1 MSKILRR
8 PMFRGGPV
16 DSRGTGITANL
27 GYQAGGRV
35 GYEKGD
41 LVLGGDLYTKDDYSS
56 FINNYRDNLNKNSA
70 LYKSIFTTDDEGN
83 VVVDDSSKYSYE
95 NMFGKSQGDTAK
107 EDVQSVFT
115 NVDPLLDSTSTFF
128 PAPGGTE
135 ALGKAM
141 KADILKDLKAS
152 KQFESTEPRGGGAD
166 AAQYGIEPEDPNKT
180 TTPSNTEISAK
191 DLIKENAELFKE
203 LLGEGQKEK
212 VKKAR
217 IGDASDYLLK
227 FFEGTQQE
235 GATVGSAAADVAGF
249 ATARDSKTEKAIAA
263 NEKVDQTATVLAI
276 NDYISGKRS
285 KEDIQ
290 KALSIAAATAKMKE
304 GSIGDQ
310 ILAVAARQTLTG
322 GKIKEILGAA
332 VGDGEARGIR
342 TIPAGQEGA
351 YKPGSEDEGF
361 FFFEEGTKNVF
372 KFEDGVLKNVYRPN

>member
-8 PMFRGGPV
+8 PMFRGGAV
-16 DSRGTGITANL
+16 DSRGTGITSGL
-27 GYQAGGRV
+27 GYEAGGRV

-41 LVLGGDLYTKDDYSS
+41 LVLGGDLYTKDDYSK

-70 LYKSIFTTDDEGN
+70 LYKSIFTTDDEGEI
-83 VVVDDSSKYSYE
+83 VVDDSSKYSYE

-115 NVDPLLDSTSTFF
+115 NVDPLLNSKSTFL
-128 PAPGGTE
+128 PPPGGTE
-135 ALGKAM
+135 ALGTAM

-166 AAQYGIEPEDPNKT
+166 AAQYGVKPEDPEQNE
-180 TTPSNTEISAK
+180 PSNTEISAK

-227 FFEGTQQE
+227 FFEGSQKE

-249 ATARDSKTEKAIAA
+249 ATAKDSRTEKAIAG

-285 KEDIQ
+285 KEQIQ
-290 KALSIAAATAKMKE
+290 
-304 GSIGDQ
+304 
-310 ILAVAARQTLTG
+310 QTLAG
-322 GKIKEILGAA
+322 YAA
-332 VGDGEARGIR
+332 KAQMAKG
-342 TIPAGQEGA
+342 TLGQEFAEFRSKQGTLGTTDMQIIIKGRFPGRETEIIPTGA
-351 YKPGSEDEGF
+351 GEYKPNSDGSDEGKF
-361 FFFEEGTKNVF
+361 YIEEETK
-372 KFEDGVLKNVYRPN
+372 DVYEVVNGKKVKRF

>member
-1 MSKILRR
+1 
-8 PMFRGGPV
+8 MFRGGAV
-16 DSRGTGITANL
+16 DSRGTGITSGL
-27 GYQAGGRV
+27 GYEAGGRV

-115 NVDPLLDSTSTFF
+115 NVDPLLNSKSTFL
-128 PAPGGTE
+128 PPPGGTE
-135 ALGKAM
+135 ALGTAM

-166 AAQYGIEPEDPNKT
+166 AAQYGVKPEDPEQNE
-180 TTPSNTEISAK
+180 PSNTEISAK

-227 FFEGTQQE
+227 FFEGSQKE

-249 ATARDSKTEKAIAA
+249 ATAKDSRTEKAIAG

-285 KEDIQ
+285 KESIEQ
-290 KALSIAAATAKMKE
+290 ALSVAAAKVSMSAGTLGDKILKAK
-304 GSIGDQ
+304 GSGPVTVTVIRDVLRSEPEFRSKSIEEFDSTKADLTYSAGDENK
-310 ILAVAARQTLTG
+310 IFIDAITKNTFTFDKNKN
-322 GKIKEILGAA
+322 KIKI
-332 VGDGEARGIR
+332 
-342 TIPAGQEGA
+342 
-351 YKPGSEDEGF
+351 Y
-361 FFFEEGTKNVF
+361 
-372 KFEDGVLKNVYRPN
+372 

>member
-41 LVLGGDLYTKDDYSS
+41 LVLGGDLYTKDDYSK

-135 ALGKAM
+135 DLGKAM

-166 AAQYGIEPEDPNKT
+166 AAEYGVKPEDPNKT

-227 FFEGTQQE
+227 FFDGSQKE

-249 ATARDSKTEKAIAA
+249 ATAKDSRTEKAIAA

-285 KEDIQ
+285 KEQIQ
-290 KALSIAAATAKMKE
+290 EALSLAAAKVSLSAGTLGDKILKAK
-304 GSIGDQ
+304 GSGPVTVTVIRDVLRSEPEFKNKTIEEFDSTKADLTYSAGDENK
-310 ILAVAARQTLTG
+310 IFIDAITKNTFTFAAIKN
-322 GKIKEILGAA
+322 KIKI
-332 VGDGEARGIR
+332 
-342 TIPAGQEGA
+342 
-351 YKPGSEDEGF
+351 Y
-361 FFFEEGTKNVF
+361 
-372 KFEDGVLKNVYRPN
+372 

>member
-16 DSRGTGITANL
+16 DSRGTGITSGL
-27 GYQAGGRV
+27 GYEAGGRV

-70 LYKSIFTTDDEGN
+70 LYKSIFTTDDDGN

-107 EDVQSVFT
+107 EDVESVFT
-115 NVDPLLDSTSTFF
+115 NVDPLLNSKNTFL
-128 PAPGGTE
+128 PPPGGTE
-135 ALGKAM
+135 ALGTAM

-166 AAQYGIEPEDPNKT
+166 AAQYGVKPEDPEQNE
-180 TTPSNTEISAK
+180 PSNTEISAQ

-227 FFEGTQQE
+227 FFEGSQKE

-249 ATARDSKTEKAIAA
+249 ATSKDSRTEKAIAS

-285 KEDIQ
+285 KEQIEQ
-290 KALSIAAATAKMKE
+290 ALSVAAAKVSMSAGTLGDKILKAK
-304 GSIGDQ
+304 GSGPVTVTVIRDVLRSEPEFRSKSIEEFDSTKADLTYSAGDENK
-310 ILAVAARQTLTG
+310 IFIDAITKNTFTFDANKN
-322 GKIKEILGAA
+322 KIKI
-332 VGDGEARGIR
+332 
-342 TIPAGQEGA
+342 
-351 YKPGSEDEGF
+351 Y
-361 FFFEEGTKNVF
+361 
-372 KFEDGVLKNVYRPN
+372 

>member
-16 DSRGTGITANL
+16 DSRGTGITSGL
-27 GYQAGGRV
+27 GYEAGGRV

-166 AAQYGIEPEDPNKT
+166 AAQYGVKPEDPEQNE
-180 TTPSNTEISAK
+180 PSNTEISAK

-285 KEDIQ
+285 KEQIQ
-290 KALSIAAATAKMKE
+290 EALSLAAAKVSLSAGTLGDKILKAK
-304 GSIGDQ
+304 GSGPVTVTVIRDVLRSEPEFKNKTIEEFDSTKADLTYSAGDENK
-310 ILAVAARQTLTG
+310 IFIDAITKNTFTFDANKN
-322 GKIKEILGAA
+322 KIKI
-332 VGDGEARGIR
+332 
-342 TIPAGQEGA
+342 
-351 YKPGSEDEGF
+351 Y
-361 FFFEEGTKNVF
+361 
-372 KFEDGVLKNVYRPN
+372 

>member
-8 PMFRGGPV
+8 PMFRGGAV
-16 DSRGTGITANL
+16 DSRGTGITSGL
-27 GYQAGGRV
+27 GYEAGGRV

-115 NVDPLLDSTSTFF
+115 NVDPLLDSKSTFL
-128 PAPGGTE
+128 PPPGGTE
-135 ALGKAM
+135 ALGTAM

-166 AAQYGIEPEDPNKT
+166 AAQYGIEPEDPNTDT
-180 TTPSNTEISAK
+180 TSSNTEISAQ

-227 FFEGTQQE
+227 FFEGSQKE

-249 ATARDSKTEKAIAA
+249 ATAKDSRTEKAIAA

-285 KEDIQ
+285 KESIEQ
-290 KALSIAAATAKMKE
+290 ALSVAAAKVSMSAGTLGDKILKAK
-304 GSIGDQ
+304 GSGPVTVTVIRDVLRSEPEFRSKSIEEFDSTKADLTYSAGDENK
-310 ILAVAARQTLTG
+310 IFIDAITKNTFTFDKNKN
-322 GKIKEILGAA
+322 KIKI
-332 VGDGEARGIR
+332 
-342 TIPAGQEGA
+342 
-351 YKPGSEDEGF
+351 Y
-361 FFFEEGTKNVF
+361 
-372 KFEDGVLKNVYRPN
+372 

>member
-41 LVLGGDLYTKDDYSS
+41 LVLGGDLYTKDDYSK

-70 LYKSIFTTDDEGN
+70 LYKSIFTTDDEGEI
-83 VVVDDSSKYSYE
+83 VVDDSSKYSYE

-115 NVDPLLDSTSTFF
+115 NVDPLLNSKSTFL
-128 PAPGGTE
+128 PPPGGTE
-135 ALGKAM
+135 ALGTAM

-166 AAQYGIEPEDPNKT
+166 AAQYGVKPEDPEQNE
-180 TTPSNTEISAK
+180 PSNTEISAK

-227 FFEGTQQE
+227 FFEGSQKE

-249 ATARDSKTEKAIAA
+249 ATAKDSRTEKAIAA

-285 KEDIQ
+285 KEQIQ
-290 KALSIAAATAKMKE
+290 
-304 GSIGDQ
+304 
-310 ILAVAARQTLTG
+310 QTLAG
-322 GKIKEILGAA
+322 YAA
-332 VGDGEARGIR
+332 KAQMAKG
-342 TIPAGQEGA
+342 TLGQEFAEFRSKQGTLGTTDMQIIIKGRFPGRETEIIPTGA
-351 YKPGSEDEGF
+351 GEYKPNSDGSDEGKF
-361 FFFEEGTKNVF
+361 YIEEETK
-372 KFEDGVLKNVYRPN
+372 DVYEVVNGKKVKRF